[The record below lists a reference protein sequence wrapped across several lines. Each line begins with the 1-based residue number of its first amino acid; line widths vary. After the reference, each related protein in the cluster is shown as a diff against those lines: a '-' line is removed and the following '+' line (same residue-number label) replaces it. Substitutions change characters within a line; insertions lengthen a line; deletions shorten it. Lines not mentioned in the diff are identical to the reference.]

1 MWSGGPAAQ
10 PETSEKMKTLIAS
23 VCAAAAASAASA
35 LGAPANGA
43 NASGYAWNK
52 PHAAVVAGGE
62 LEYSKAPWAQPALS
76 NPRYV
81 DYVGGNDANDGKS
94 PSSAWRHVPFDRAA
108 TGVASVCDAAVDAYV
123 FKRGVTYR
131 GQMSGKIANVRFLSI
146 PDYGTGEAVISG
158 AEAVDPS
165 SWTVGSAPSSM
176 PSPEKVWSAP
186 LGFLPRSVWC
196 RGADGAFVR
205 LALARTPNW
214 TVSNRDDVMAGWWTW
229 QPSWWT
235 DVWKTTVNGRRMH
248 LGIDTDHLKNA
259 GFTESDLVG
268 GLVWSEW
275 GIVMG
280 TPFPSKIEAFDP
292 NAGTIAFQGF
302 WYNDSE
308 KIITGNR
315 YYLEDRPL
323 FLDQGGEFWF
333 DRGAGRLY
341 LRLPGDADP
350 RQTVVEA
357 GSRQFAMDFTSVSNV
372 QITALSFARMNPHWD
387 LEKRPFEH
395 DSIYGSAIRLS
406 GPGVG
411 FTVDHCTFTDVNRAL
426 RVMTAK
432 STDVLTDVVI
442 ADNEIDGA
450 DQAAMEVAGG
460 MRFDRID
467 ILRNRMRE
475 IGRRPARSESGHALS
490 VSWPQRLHL
499 AGNFL
504 SRCYGAGIFVYLGKG
519 SDETRDAPF
528 TRALI
533 HHNRVED
540 SLLAANDWGGIET
553 WQGGPAYV
561 YGNLSINP
569 GGYWNWARSTDG
581 TSRLGFAYY
590 LDGAFKNYHFNNIA
604 RGNCNDLASP
614 LCNRSAVYQATPTV
628 LNAFYN
634 NTYRTFAEGSCWSPT
649 GGRQLFVGN
658 LFDDISRFF
667 FSHGEQK
674 EDAGQNTGTRPM
686 LDTVAYAKNVYAG
699 SPAWFGT
706 LEGGG
711 IPGGLSYEQFNA
723 AARGFPTMG
732 DGPIG
737 TSVGSSVTVGGA
749 DLTPRAGS
757 AAIDAGARPFV
768 PWALKRTVGEW
779 NFRRGAPGLDE
790 HWYMSPSVVDRNS
803 YWKLPRNDL
812 QMPAGAVSASAESED
827 WIDSAVSFG
836 SRPARLPAPEGLLPA
851 VRGAAASGDRVTLR
865 LSDWAEMDA
874 PACPKLG
881 ARESFR
887 VTMKNV
893 PASWVGQQLCVDV
906 HWHNAAGGGGWL
918 TGSFP
923 RQTIAGSGT
932 YETPISIPA
941 TLDPTFASYMMLVYI
956 TPDGSWDRQ
965 HTQASAT
972 LVPKDGLS
980 PEELAALDPAPQF
993 DVPHAVG
1000 YHNLTVEAIA
1010 AAARPNCTVAS
1021 TLGTGFPGGLVV
1033 RLSGPGD
1040 SRPAPGYALYV
1051 DGRGRPAF
1059 RLQAGGASATAQG
1072 SASVCDGRER
1082 HYLAELDRDSRRLRL
1097 YVDGG
1102 LSAETAITEAM
1113 AEADA
1118 TTWNT
1123 LRVGSNLT
1131 LDFLRIAL
1139 SSLAESKTDIDE
1151 LRAWEFDGPFLRD
1164 FSGRAPS
1171 GRRDAG
1177 AIER

>member
-1 MWSGGPAAQ
+1 MKATRPLLPAAL
-10 PETSEKMKTLIAS
+10 LIA
-23 VCAAAAASAASA
+23 AAT
-35 LGAPANGA
+35 GAR
-43 NASGYAWNK
+43 GYDWNETFAT
-52 PHAAVVAGGE
+52 PLPGGE
-62 LEYSKAPWAQPALS
+62 LAYAPAAWKAPSPVR
-76 NPRYV
+76 PRYV
-81 DYVGGNDANDGKS
+81 DYDAGNDDNDGAT
-94 PSSAWRHVPFDRAA
+94 PQTAWRHVPFDPNA
-108 TGVASVCDAAVDAYV
+108 TGRAKAHESSVDAYV

-131 GQMSGKIANVRFLSI
+131 GRICGSIANVSFLSL
-146 PDYGTGEAVISG
+146 PSYGSGEAVISG
-158 AEAVDPS
+158 AEAVAPS

-186 LGFLPRSVWC
+186 LGFAPRSVWC

-229 QPSWWT
+229 QQPSWWT

-259 GFTESDLVG
+259 GFTADDLVG

-292 NAGTIAFQGF
+292 DAGTIAFQGF

-323 FLDQGGEFWF
+323 FLDEGGEFWF

-357 GSRQFAMDFTSVSNV
+357 GARQFAMDFTSVSNV
-372 QITALSFARMNPHWD
+372 QITALAFARMNPHWD
-387 LEKRPFEH
+387 LEKRPFEN
-395 DSIYGSAIRLS
+395 DAIYGSAIRLS
-406 GPGVG
+406 GPGVN

-426 RVMTAK
+426 RLTTARE
-432 STDVLTDVVI
+432 TDPLTDVRI
-442 ADNEIDGA
+442 TDNEIDGA
-450 DQAAMEVAGG
+450 DQAAIEASGG
-460 MRFDRID
+460 MCFDRID
-467 ILRNRMRE
+467 ILRNRLRE
-475 IGRRPARSESGHALS
+475 IGRRPARSESGHALA

-519 SDETRDAPF
+519 SDDTRDAPF

-561 YGNLSINP
+561 YGNLSVNP

-604 RGNCNDLASP
+604 RGNCNDPASP

-649 GGRQLFVGN
+649 GGRQIFAGN
-658 LFDDISRFF
+658 LFDDISRFY

-674 EDAGQNTGTRPM
+674 EDAGQNTGTRPL

-711 IPGGLSYEQFNA
+711 IPGNLSYDQFNA

-737 TSVGSSVTVGGA
+737 TAVGASVTEGGT
-749 DLTPRAGS
+749 DLTPRANS
-757 AAIDAGARPFV
+757 AAIDAGVRPFI

-790 HWYMSPSVVDRNS
+790 HWYMSPSVIDRNN

-812 QMPAGAVSASAESED
+812 QMPGRARPAAAASED
-827 WIDSAVSFG
+827 WIDSAVVFG
-836 SRPARLPAPEGLLPA
+836 GAPARLPAPEGLLPEPP
-851 VRGAAASGDRVTLR
+851 RETSGSDRVTLS
-865 LSDWAEMDA
+865 LGTWAEMDA

-887 VTMKNV
+887 VTLKNV
-893 PASWVGQQLCVDV
+893 PSSWIGHQLCVDV

-918 TGSFP
+918 TGSYP
-923 RQTIAGSGT
+923 RQTITGSGS

-941 TLDPTFASYMMLVYI
+941 TLDATFASYMMLVYV
-956 TPDGSWDRQ
+956 TPDGSWDHH

-993 DVPHAVG
+993 DVPQAVG
-1000 YHNLTVEAIA
+1000 RRSLTVEAIA
-1010 AAARPNCTVAS
+1010 AATRPHGTIAS
-1021 TLGTGFPGGLVV
+1021 TLGHHPHGFFISV
-1033 RLSGPGD
+1033 RGPAEP
-1040 SRPAPGYALYV
+1040 PAPPTGYALRL
-1051 DGRGRPAF
+1051 DAQGRPEF
-1059 RLQAGGASATAQG
+1059 RLTVAGETCAVRGA
-1072 SASVCDGRER
+1072 ASVADGQPR
-1082 HYLAELDRDSRRLRL
+1082 HYLAEIDRPARRIRL
-1097 YVDGG
+1097 YVDGTRVG
-1102 LSAETAITEAM
+1102 EAALSESLAD
-1113 AEADA
+1113 ADA
-1118 TTWNT
+1118 TTWNP
-1123 LRVGSNLT
+1123 LEVGGAGLT
-1131 LDFLRIAL
+1131 MDFLRIAL

-1164 FSGRAPS
+1164 FSGRSPVN
-1171 GRRDAG
+1171 RRDAG
-1177 AIER
+1177 AVER